1 MTLRHAGA
9 LQSAVYARL
18 AGDPALGALIGGAV
32 YDAPPEPA
40 GAAALAHVTLGE
52 ERVRPFD
59 TKTSRGARHEFAVT
73 VHSGADGFATA
84 KTVAAAV
91 CDALVEAPLAL
102 GTGHLVSITFVRAAA
117 ERGPAPEKRRVSLLF
132 RAVIDQN
139 A

>member
-9 LQSAVYARL
+9 LQSAVFARL
-18 AGDPALGALIGGAV
+18 ATDPALGALVGGAV
-32 YDAPPEPA
+32 YDAPPEQAEP
-40 GAAALAHVTLGE
+40 AALAHVTLGE

-73 VHSGADGFATA
+73 VHSGADGFAAA
-84 KTVAAAV
+84 KAAAAAV
-91 CDALVEAPLAL
+91 CEALVDAPLVIE
-102 GTGHLVSITFVRAAA
+102 TGRLVSIAFVRAAA

-132 RAVIDQN
+132 RAVIDQD